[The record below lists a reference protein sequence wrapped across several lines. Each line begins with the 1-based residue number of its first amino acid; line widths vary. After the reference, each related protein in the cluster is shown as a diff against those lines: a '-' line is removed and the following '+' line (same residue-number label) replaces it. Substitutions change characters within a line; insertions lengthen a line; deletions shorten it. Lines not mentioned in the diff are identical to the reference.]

1 MPIAVMTVSS
11 LYLSAV
17 LKIKEPEA
25 CNFINPGGIKRSID
39 APDLNDL
46 VLLSIAKIF
55 VSSPSFS
62 EV

>member
-1 MPIAVMTVSS
+1 MHIAVMTVS
-11 LYLSAV
+11 LLCLSAV

-46 VLLSIAKIF
+46 MFLSIAKIF
-55 VSSPSFS
+55 VLAPSFS